1 MARERDR
8 LQKRVTL
15 KEEEK
20 SKLEMDKD
28 TLKAQISGLE
38 REVDQTKRLTD
49 NKQKQLDDLLRERDN
64 TKKLLRKTETEVDR
78 KEDLI
83 KLQVL
88 FGALRG
94 EVLHSCVARKR
105 VSIIW
110 RGRGGIRRGS
120 WGLSGNT

>member
-1 MARERDR
+1 
-8 LQKRVTL
+8 
-15 KEEEK
+15 
-20 SKLEMDKD
+20 MDKD

-83 KLQVL
+83 KLQVHI
-88 FGALRG
+88 GALYG
-94 EVLHSCVARKR
+94 EVLHSCVARKH
-105 VSIIW
+105 VFITW
-110 RGRGGIRRGS
+110 RGRGGTRRGS
-120 WGLSGNT
+120 